1 MKRAA
6 DAAGRDHEE
15 IELTVSMP
23 DDVGE
28 LERLAG
34 MGVDRVAVPVT
45 GRAGLNSQLDSL
57 AELEDRWAPI
67 IEEYADL

>member
-1 MKRAA
+1 
-6 DAAGRDHEE
+6 
-15 IELTVSMP
+15 MP